1 VSASVDAGASRAGGE
16 AGAGGAGGEAG
27 AVARAAEPA
36 RAVVLDGNEA
46 VASVAHRL
54 SEVIA
59 IYPITPASPMGELA
73 DAWSAAGRRNLWGAV
88 PEVVQMQ
95 SEGGAAGAAHGAT
108 QGGALATSFTCSQ
121 GLLLMIPTMYKM
133 AGELGPFVL
142 HVAARSVAT
151 HALSIYGDHSDVM
164 ACRPTGFALLAS
176 SSAQEAHD
184 LACVAH
190 AASLASRVPFVHFF
204 DGFRTSHEVTK
215 VEPLGDGALAAMIDP
230 AALRAHRER
239 RLTPDR
245 PVLRGTAQGPD
256 TFFQAR
262 EAANPFYDACPGLVL
277 AAMRRLAALTG
288 RAYAPFDY
296 DGHPAAERVVV
307 AMGSAALTAR
317 ATAEALAARGERV
330 GVVTV
335 RLYRPFSVEAF
346 ARALPPTARRV
357 AVLDRTKEPGAPG
370 EPLYLDVV
378 AALERAEGRGL
389 FAPGGRPRAV
399 GGRYGLASKEFSP
412 AMAAAVFEELGRERP
427 RHGFTVGINDDLGRH
442 SLEVAPAREVDDGAS
457 LRAVVYGLGSDGT
470 VGSNKAALK
479 VIGERTP
486 LYVQGHFEYDSKK
499 AGTLTVSHLRLGPRP
514 ILAPYR
520 VTRADFVACHAPEFL
535 ERYDLF
541 DVAAPGA
548 TVLLNVPGGPAGAWA
563 RLPAELQREVIDK
576 GLRLYAVDASRV
588 AREVGLGR
596 HVGVLMQACFFAL
609 APLWPAAEAAAR
621 AREAAELAYGAK
633 DEDASRANLAA
644 QRRALDELGPVD
656 HPAEVTAPRG
666 LRHPVPDDAPDFA
679 RRVTA
684 ALLEGLGDR
693 LPVSAFP
700 PDGTWPLGTARWEK
714 RGLAAELPAWEP
726 ALCLECNKCAL
737 VCPHTAIRAKV
748 CPPEALEA
756 APPGLASLPWTEGGG
771 DGRRYVLQVAPDDCT
786 GCGLCVAACPAYD
799 KRDRARRALAMRPAE
814 AERDRAREAFA
825 FFEGIAPIERK
836 RVRLNVKGSQLF
848 EPRFEYPGACAGCGE
863 TPYVRLLT
871 QLFGDRLVIANATGC
886 SSIFGGSLPTTPYA
900 VGADGRGPAWS
911 NSLFEDNA
919 EFGFGLR
926 LSADARAR
934 RARDLL
940 ASLRAEVG
948 EALADALASA
958 DQGDE
963 AGLAAQRERVEA
975 LRAALTKV
983 ERPAAREL
991 EALADGLVAKSV
1003 WLVGG
1008 DGWAYDI
1015 GYGGLD
1021 HVLASGRKINALV
1034 LDTEVYSNTGGQQSK
1049 ATPLGAA
1056 AKFASGGKRTPKKD
1070 LGLLAMTYGGVYVA
1084 RVAFGANDAQ
1094 TLRALLEAE
1103 AYPGP
1108 ALVIAYSHCIA
1119 HGYDL
1124 HEGLAHQRLAVES
1137 GVWPLYRF
1145 DPRRRERGEPA
1156 LKLDAPPPGRAVAEL
1171 MACEGRFRQ
1180 VKAIDPEAYERLVA
1194 EASREAAER
1203 LALYAALARPT
1214 P

>member
-1 VSASVDAGASRAGGE
+1 MSASGDVSAIAAGA
-16 AGAGGAGGEAG
+16 
-27 AVARAAEPA
+27 A
-36 RAVVLDGNEA
+36 RAVTLDGNEA
-46 VASVAHRL
+46 AASVAHRL
-54 SEVIA
+54 SEIIA

-73 DAWSAAGRRNLWGAV
+73 DAWSSAGRRNIWGAV

-133 AGELGPFVL
+133 AGELSPFVL

-164 ACRPTGFALLAS
+164 ACRQTGFALLAS

-184 LACVAH
+184 LACIAH
-190 AASLASRVPFVHFF
+190 AASLASRVPFLHFF

-215 VEPLGDGALAAMIDP
+215 VELLADEVLAAMIDP

-277 AAMRRLAALTG
+277 GAMRRFEALTG
-288 RAYAPFDY
+288 RAYEPFAY
-296 DGHPAAERVVV
+296 HGHPAAERVVV
-307 AMGSAALTAR
+307 VMGSAALTAR
-317 ATAEALAARGERV
+317 ATADTLAARGERV

-335 RLYRPFSVEAF
+335 RLYRPFCVEGF
-346 ARALPPTARRV
+346 ARALPKTVRRV

-378 AALERAEGRGL
+378 AALEQAEGQGR
-389 FAPGGRPRAV
+389 FAPGARPRVV
-399 GGRYGLASKEFSP
+399 GGRYGLSSKEFSP
-412 AMAAAVFEELGRERP
+412 AMAKTVFDELGREWP
-427 RHGFTVGINDDLGRH
+427 RHGFTVGVTDDVGRR
-442 SLEVAPAREVDDGAS
+442 SLEVDPAFEIDDGAS

-479 VIGERTP
+479 AIGERTP

-499 AGTLTVSHLRLGPRP
+499 SGTLTVSHLRLGPQP

-541 DVAAPGA
+541 EAAAPGA
-548 TVLLNVPGGPAGAWA
+548 TVLLNVPGGPSGAWA
-563 RLPAELQREVIDK
+563 RLPSELQREVIDK
-576 GLRLYAVDASRV
+576 GLRLYAIDASRL
-588 AREVGLGR
+588 AHEAGLGR

-609 APLWPAAEAAAR
+609 AGLWPGAEAAEL
-621 AREAAELAYGAK
+621 AREAAELAYGTK
-633 DEDASRANLAA
+633 DGAVLRANLEA
-644 QRRALDELGPVD
+644 QGRVLEALGRVE
-656 HPAEVTAPRG
+656 HPAEVSAARG

-684 ALLEGLGDR
+684 LLLEGLGDR

-700 PDGTWPLGTARWEK
+700 ADGTWPLGTAKWEK
-714 RGLAAELPAWEP
+714 RGLAAELPSWEP
-726 ALCLECNKCAL
+726 SLCIECNKCAL
-737 VCPHTAIRAKV
+737 VCPHTALRAKV
-748 CPPEALEA
+748 CPPAALA
-756 APPGLASLPWTEGGG
+756 GAPPALASLPWSEGGG

-786 GCGLCVAACPAYD
+786 GCGLCVVACPAYD
-799 KRDRARRALAMRPAE
+799 KHDRSRKALAMRPAE
-814 AERDRAREAFA
+814 TEREQAREALA
-825 FFEGIAPIERK
+825 FFEGIAPAERK

-848 EPRFEYPGACAGCGE
+848 EPRFEYPGACSGCGE
-863 TPYVRLLT
+863 TPYLRLLT
-871 QLFGDRLVIANATGC
+871 QLFGDRLFIANATGC
-886 SSIFGGSLPTTPYA
+886 SSIFGGSLPTTPYTT
-900 VGADGRGPAWS
+900 GADGRGPAWS

-940 ASLRAEVG
+940 ASLRADVG
-948 EALADALASA
+948 EGLADALLNA

-963 AGLAAQRERVEA
+963 TGIAAQRERVEA
-975 LRAALTKV
+975 LRAALAQV
-983 ERPAAREL
+983 DRPPAREL
-991 EALADGLVAKSV
+991 DALTDGLVGKSV

-1021 HVLASGRKINALV
+1021 HVLASGRKINTLV

-1049 ATPLGAA
+1049 ATPLGAV
-1056 AKFASGGKRTPKKD
+1056 AKFASGGKGTPKKD
-1070 LGLLAMTYGGVYVA
+1070 LGLLAMTYGNVYVA

-1094 TLRALLEAE
+1094 TLHALLEAE

-1108 ALVIAYSHCIA
+1108 SLVIAYSHCIA

-1137 GVWPLYRF
+1137 GVWPLYRY

-1156 LKLDAPPPGRAVAEL
+1156 LKLDSPPPKHAVADF
-1171 MACEGRFRQ
+1171 MASEGRFRQ
-1180 VKAIDPEAYERLVA
+1180 AKALDPERYERLVI
-1194 EASREAAER
+1194 EASRGAADR
-1203 LALYAALARPT
+1203 LALYAALARPAT
-1214 P
+1214 